1 MKSQVLELLV
11 TILTRKFGVR
21 GGMPGFIAKKL
32 CPNLVIVPGNKE
44 KYAAVSEVVRGVFEE
59 YDPNFA
65 PLSLDEAYLDLTD
78 LLSDLFSK
86 EIQKTA
92 WSLVEEMRQKIFE
105 RTRLTASAGMT
116 SFNQL
121 LN

>member
-1 MKSQVLELLV
+1 
-11 TILTRKFGVR
+11 
-21 GGMPGFIAKKL
+21 MPGFIAKKL
-32 CPNLVIVPGNKE
+32 CPNLVIVPGNME

>member
-1 MKSQVLELLV
+1 
-11 TILTRKFGVR
+11 
-21 GGMPGFIAKKL
+21 MPGFIAKKL
-32 CPNLVIVPGNKE
+32 CPNLVIVPGNME

-78 LLSDLFSK
+78 LLAELRSK
-86 EIQKTA
+86 KIQKTA

-105 RTRLTASAGMT
+105 RTRLTASAGKT
-116 SFNQL
+116 IFNQL

>member
-1 MKSQVLELLV
+1 
-11 TILTRKFGVR
+11 
-21 GGMPGFIAKKL
+21 MPGFIAKKL
-32 CPNLVIVPGNKE
+32 CPNLVIVPGNME

-65 PLSLDEAYLDLTD
+65 PLSLDEAYLELTD